1 MRFGFQVI
9 TLLLFCTVVSA
20 CNKETKSEEKQPPV
34 SSNSELT
41 KQMNELRGELSVVS
55 ARVTALE
62 SGDATVSAEE
72 EGYDVAKTKFG
83 PFTVSTR
90 GATPYLDGYKIKLRI
105 GNLTNANF
113 NGAKLNVGWGLPYSQ
128 NVNINTWSK
137 SQKTKTFDLTNVI
150 RSGSFT
156 DMEVA
161 LTPAKPD
168 EIKQFT
174 VGIELNILA
183 LHGR

>member
-62 SGDATVSAEE
+62 SGDATVSAE
-72 EGYDVAKTKFG
+72 DSRCDSI
-83 PFTVSTR
+83 P
-90 GATPYLDGYKIKLRI
+90 
-105 GNLTNANF
+105 
-113 NGAKLNVGWGLPYSQ
+113 
-128 NVNINTWSK
+128 
-137 SQKTKTFDLTNVI
+137 
-150 RSGSFT
+150 
-156 DMEVA
+156 
-161 LTPAKPD
+161 
-168 EIKQFT
+168 
-174 VGIELNILA
+174 
-183 LHGR
+183 

>member
-1 MRFGFQVI
+1 MR
-9 TLLLFCTVVSA
+9 
-20 CNKETKSEEKQPPV
+20 K
-34 SSNSELT
+34 
-41 KQMNELRGELSVVS
+41 
-55 ARVTALE
+55 
-62 SGDATVSAEE
+62 
-72 EGYDVAKTKFG
+72 
-83 PFTVSTR
+83 TR